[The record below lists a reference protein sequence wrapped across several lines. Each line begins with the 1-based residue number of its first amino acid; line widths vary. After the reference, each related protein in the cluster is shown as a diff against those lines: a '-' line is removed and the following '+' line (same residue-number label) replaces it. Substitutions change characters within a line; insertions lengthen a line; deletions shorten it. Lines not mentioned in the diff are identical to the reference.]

1 MLKRIGTGRGS
12 TGQESVQLPTID
24 RTAHTSRAEATFGA
38 G

>member
-12 TGQESVQLPTID
+12 TGQGPVQLPAID
-24 RTAHTSRAEATFGA
+24 QTTHTSRAEATFGA